1 MGRIIIVIAYLSLS
15 IIANAQNK
23 QAYLWNIGNYLF
35 DFNTNPVTIS
45 QLPKKYL
52 GAVWHVNQE
61 GEILLYSSNRNFR
74 LYDRFDKA
82 LYFNGHPLVLAVN
95 FFVPMPDNED
105 LVYCF
110 NQFEYFVVDTR
121 TNQITSHSDQHNGT
135 PNFITVHD
143 YNCKNI
149 WIIYFNS
156 TEAIKYQITNNG
168 LQYITKTKLITTNGN
183 IDDPLLEK
191 CINLSLSRDCNYFSA
206 ICPLTNEAIFGNFD
220 RSTGQFSIE
229 KKLDF
234 SKFNLSAL
242 NSCISPDNSKIYY
255 HTICSN
261 ETTNKII
268 EISIDDFDN
277 YREIEKIEMTNVK
290 REWMQFYYGI
300 DGNIYTSF
308 NNEIGIVT
316 IENENTTIK
325 RILYDAGVYSNKK
338 TIRFISTWLSPN
350 ACNNNPCDSI
360 EKIRFNN
367 SIVCNG
373 EQLYIEVPQTGP
385 YSITYT
391 INSNRDTTIEK
402 INTSWQI
409 PHIPGTYQIKTI
421 TANGCEYYPTN
432 GNTATIGKPMKP
444 LTIKFN

>member
-1 MGRIIIVIAYLSLS
+1 MGRIIIVFTYLSLS

-35 DFNTNPVTIS
+35 DFNTNPVSIS

-82 LYFNGHPLVLAVN
+82 LYFNGHPLVLAVK

-110 NQFEYFVVDTR
+110 NQFDYFVVDTR

-220 RSTGQFSIE
+220 RST
-229 KKLDF
+229 
-234 SKFNLSAL
+234 
-242 NSCISPDNSKIYY
+242 
-255 HTICSN
+255 
-261 ETTNKII
+261 
-268 EISIDDFDN
+268 
-277 YREIEKIEMTNVK
+277 
-290 REWMQFYYGI
+290 
-300 DGNIYTSF
+300 
-308 NNEIGIVT
+308 
-316 IENENTTIK
+316 
-325 RILYDAGVYSNKK
+325 
-338 TIRFISTWLSPN
+338 
-350 ACNNNPCDSI
+350 
-360 EKIRFNN
+360 
-367 SIVCNG
+367 
-373 EQLYIEVPQTGP
+373 VPQTGP

-409 PHIPGTYQIKTI
+409 PHIPGTYQIKKI
-421 TANGCEYYPTN
+421 TANGCEYYPTS
-432 GNTATIGKPMKP
+432 GNTATIGNPMKP
-444 LTIKFN
+444 LTIKLIKKSPSAAP